1 MYPLRK
7 KQIISDIQIVSKG
20 FVFQKPTG
28 DLLEELKEQ
37 FIKTSQKHLSSK
49 YINWTEY
56 KKDVR
61 NDISKIYL
69 SRNKKKSNYHSG
81 HHFHRCLT
89 FNVFNFIN

>member
-1 MYPLRK
+1 M
-7 KQIISDIQIVSKG
+7 SKG

-61 NDISKIYL
+61 NDISKYIYQGTR
-69 SRNKKKSNYHSG
+69 RNPITIPVIIS
-81 HHFHRCLT
+81 T
-89 FNVFNFIN
+89 DV